1 MCAAPA
7 SVAGEDLYVV
17 GQMGASSLPCDPATA
32 NYDPYNRHQHARHQH
47 RAAVAKQE
55 KQEQEGEGGG
65 RSSGVV
71 GVLVAGGCVLAVLGT
86 AGLVLSIHRQQRRA
100 RGCIHIVLS
109 FTS

>member
-1 MCAAPA
+1 MLCAAPA

-32 NYDPYNRHQHARHQH
+32 SYDPYNRHQHPRHQH
-47 RAAVAKQE
+47 RAAVE
-55 KQEQEGEGGG
+55 EQEGEEESQGGG
-65 RSSGVV
+65 RTSGVV

-100 RGCIHIVLS
+100 RCWL
-109 FTS
+109 

>member
-1 MCAAPA
+1 MVCAAPA

-32 NYDPYNRHQHARHQH
+32 SYDPYNRHQHARHQH
-47 RAAVAKQE
+47 RAAVEQE
-55 KQEQEGEGGG
+55 KQDQGGG
-65 RSSGVV
+65 RTSGVV

-100 RGCIHIVLS
+100 RCRL
-109 FTS
+109 

>member
-1 MCAAPA
+1 MVCAAPA

-32 NYDPYNRHQHARHQH
+32 SYDPYNRHQHARHQH
-47 RAAVAKQE
+47 RAAVEQKKKK
-55 KQEQEGEGGG
+55 KQEQEESQGGG
-65 RSSGVV
+65 RTSGVV

-100 RGCIHIVLS
+100 RCRL
-109 FTS
+109 

>member
-1 MCAAPA
+1 M
-7 SVAGEDLYVV
+7 V

-32 NYDPYNRHQHARHQH
+32 SYDPYNRHQHARHQH
-47 RAAVAKQE
+47 RTAAVAKQE
-55 KQEQEGEGGG
+55 KQEQDQGGG
-65 RSSGVV
+65 RTSGVV

-100 RGCIHIVLS
+100 RCCYLVPS

>member
-1 MCAAPA
+1 MLCAAPA

-32 NYDPYNRHQHARHQH
+32 SYDPYNRHQHARHQH

-55 KQEQEGEGGG
+55 QDQGGG
-65 RSSGVV
+65 RTSGVV

-100 RGCIHIVLS
+100 RCWL
-109 FTS
+109 

>member
-1 MCAAPA
+1 MVCAAPA

-32 NYDPYNRHQHARHQH
+32 SYDPYNRHQHARHQH
-47 RAAVAKQE
+47 TAAVEQKKQE
-55 KQEQEGEGGG
+55 KEEKDGQGGG
-65 RSSGVV
+65 RTSGVV

-100 RGCIHIVLS
+100 RGRL
-109 FTS
+109 

>member
-1 MCAAPA
+1 MLCAAPA

-32 NYDPYNRHQHARHQH
+32 SYDPYNRHQHARHQH
-47 RAAVAKQE
+47 TAAVAGAGE
-55 KQEQEGEGGG
+55 EQESEGGG
-65 RSSGVV
+65 RTSGVV

-100 RGCIHIVLS
+100 RCWL
-109 FTS
+109 

>member
-1 MCAAPA
+1 MVCAAPA

-17 GQMGASSLPCDPATA
+17 GQLGAASLPCDPATA
-32 NYDPYNRHQHARHQH
+32 SYDPYNRHQHARHQH
-47 RAAVAKQE
+47 RTAAVAKQE
-55 KQEQEGEGGG
+55 KQGEGEG
-65 RSSGVV
+65 RTSGVV

-100 RGCIHIVLS
+100 RCCLYIVSS

>member
-1 MCAAPA
+1 M
-7 SVAGEDLYVV
+7 V

-32 NYDPYNRHQHARHQH
+32 SYDPYNRHQHARHQH

-55 KQEQEGEGGG
+55 KEGGG
-65 RSSGVV
+65 RTSGVV

-100 RGCIHIVLS
+100 RCRL
-109 FTS
+109 

>member
-1 MCAAPA
+1 MLCAAPA

-32 NYDPYNRHQHARHQH
+32 SYDPYNRHQHARHQH
-47 RAAVAKQE
+47 RAAVAE
-55 KQEQEGEGGG
+55 QEQEESQGGG
-65 RSSGVV
+65 RTSGVV

-100 RGCIHIVLS
+100 RCRL
-109 FTS
+109 

>member
-32 NYDPYNRHQHARHQH
+32 SYDPYNRHQHARHQH
-47 RAAVAKQE
+47 RTAAVAKQE
-55 KQEQEGEGGG
+55 KQEQDQGGG
-65 RSSGVV
+65 RTSGVV

-100 RGCIHIVLS
+100 R
-109 FTS
+109 